1 MKKIIWSFIVIVFLI
16 ISCVDFVYAN
26 NNGNTSGG
34 TGGNDYN
41 TCNGQCESSWRNHG
55 IRFSLYKY
63 NGTDLTYYG
72 SVDYCSQSSYGC
84 PSDDIAYQHTQKIGK
99 VAYQHL
105 DSYKTQLNSWSNSP
119 FRIPMNSG
127 MTFANH
133 LSGET
138 NAWNTVENQIINFF
152 SFNTGDESTILS
164 KIQTVF
170 SPNANSLTISDIGM
184 LYITVEP
191 TINIRVLDSRYYG
204 TAYEFASYFRN
215 GNDLTRI
222 NNVIYRDVPQS
233 IMAQTIRG
241 KQDSYGFIGKMV
253 QLIPTTKLNQSVYS
267 SWRSQERIAN
277 AQTIVNSLE
286 GYGINVFWL
295 GNYVPALSCSIS
307 ESSDKRTY
315 TLSVFNSGGETVY
328 YDIGGNANSLRHNVK
343 NNKYNASFLDETI
356 IGEVYNS
363 SGNTVATCSLQ
374 RSVPTCKTTCSG
386 KSGDDLLGCA
396 ENYCQYAANSSSDK
410 KSCITSCGYQEPS
423 FSSCDSDKLTDGDD
437 TVCSAS
443 TTGSINSCTKA
454 TTSTYY
460 KTTCTESSTIQY
472 GNSLPTTLRPGTSFS
487 YTPVLSGSKTCDM
500 VFETAKWKFDYAA
513 SYTST
518 ERTKLL
524 GILQNFQKI
533 DSTSIWYKD
542 LNDTYK
548 YDSSNADIK
557 IEVSNSNNGKD
568 TTTKTLEPNETINL
582 LDDEIKVSSGGS
594 VSVPLFNSGNKTTQT
609 VFGVI
614 KTNSSNKTSYRLPG
628 VCIRSGDGVLY
639 DVDSNGNCESRNDG
653 PYYDYFTELKI
664 NEGIYD
670 TETTVNKGSSNLDV
684 SNTCTY
690 SVDNGNDPVTCSI
703 IRDPDNNNRYEL
715 RIENKNKVKV
725 TYGLSTTR
733 YELNGLTEY
742 LVNSSNFKLYGVVAD
757 EDGNFLATCDNNGN
771 NNNGENTCTT
781 LFKAAE
787 YDKIKDYC
795 DANWLSDTANY
806 SSASDCFNSCSYG
819 NNTCKNNP
827 DFDSSDE
834 AAVERYC
841 ETNYLKDGYKN
852 EASCLNDC
860 LDLSR
865 PDDEPCLGIAC
876 DYLYR
881 PISLVDPFPNNR
893 RPGYNWYGK
902 EIYITDDL
910 LNPVLNPGTPAEY
923 VIELTP
929 DRIDSI
935 RSQTLR
941 YNATN
946 EGGNA
951 YIDYVYENENK
962 RDGAYE
968 SKFIHDNDIG
978 GGGFY
983 SFFTLIEGRGV

>member
-1 MKKIIWSFIVIVFLI
+1 MLKIKNRKQIAKMFFFLVIVLI
-16 ISCVDFVYAN
+16 ASISLVKANNDSGNTTGGSGGSQYDSCNYAYCFGASGGNGYGIRLSLYEYDGKNLVYHSSVDFC
-26 NNGNTSGG
+26 SGG
-34 TGGNDYN
+34 
-41 TCNGQCESSWRNHG
+41 
-55 IRFSLYKY
+55 
-63 NGTDLTYYG
+63 
-72 SVDYCSQSSYGC
+72 GC
-84 PSDDIAYQHTQKIGK
+84 FDGRTAATTVNKAGK
-99 VAYQHL
+99 VAYQSGKA
-105 DSYKTQLNSWSNSP
+105 SYSWSDTPTTIN
-119 FRIPMNSG
+119 
-127 MTFANH
+127 ANT
-133 LSGET
+133 SIRFSCYDEGSCSYI
-138 NAWNTVENQIINFF
+138 NVENQIKDLFKFDTQNYDDVSAAIK
-152 SFNTGDESTILS
+152 S
-164 KIQTVF
+164 VF
-170 SPNANSLTISDIGM
+170 GKQLDDLTYT
-184 LYITVEP
+184 YITVEP
-191 TINIRVLDSRYYG
+191 TLFFYKSGTGNYFYG
-204 TAYEFASYFRN
+204 TPYELIRSNKQFLYEDGMRYVITRNTPTAIMASSVASGKVDDYNFVSYDGSGLVQIVPSSFYQSSDN
-215 GNDLTRI
+215 I
-222 NNVIYRDVPQS
+222 NNAMITNR
-233 IMAQTIRG
+233 
-241 KQDSYGFIGKMV
+241 YG
-253 QLIPTTKLNQSVYS
+253 L
-267 SWRSQERIAN
+267 
-277 AQTIVNSLE
+277 
-286 GYGINVFWL
+286 GINVFWV
-295 GNYVPALSCSIS
+295 GSPDIVPSPS
-307 ESSDKRTY
+307 K
-315 TLSVFNSGGETVY
+315 
-328 YDIGGNANSLRHNVK
+328 
-343 NNKYNASFLDETI
+343 
-356 IGEVYNS
+356 
-363 SGNTVATCSLQ
+363 TCQS
-374 RSVPTCKTTCSG
+374 TCRGT
-386 KSGDDLLGCA
+386 SGDGLLACA
-396 ENYCQYAANSSSDK
+396 ENFCQINTTDSTSK
-410 KSCITSCGYQEPS
+410 RECITSCGYTPKS
-423 FSSCDSDKLTDGDD
+423 FSSCGSDQLTDGDD

-443 TTGSINSCTKA
+443 TTGSISSCTKA

-487 YTPVLSGSKTCDM
+487 YTPVLSGSKQCEMT
-500 VFETAKWKFDYAA
+500 FETEKWKFDYAA
-513 SYTST
+513 SYTSA

-542 LNDTYK
+542 LNNNYK
-548 YDSSNADIK
+548 YDSSNADIT
-557 IEVSNSNNGKD
+557 IEVSNSNNSKD
-568 TTTKTLEPNETINL
+568 TTTKKLEANETINL
-582 LDDEIKVSSGGS
+582 LDDTIKVSSGGS

-614 KTNSSNKTSYRLPG
+614 KTNSSNKTSYRLPA
-628 VCIRSGDGVLY
+628 VCIRAGDGELY
-639 DVDSNGNCESRNDG
+639 NADSNGNCDSKNDG

-684 SNTCTY
+684 SNTCNY
-690 SVDNGNDPVTCSI
+690 NIDNGNDPVTCSI
-703 IRDPDNNNRYEL
+703 VRDPDDNNRYEL

-725 TYGLSTTR
+725 TYGLSGTK

-742 LVNSSNFKLYGVVAD
+742 RVNSSNFKLYGVVAD

-771 NNNGENTCTT
+771 NNNGENTCTA

-860 LDLSR
+860 LDLPR
-865 PDDEPCLGIAC
+865 PDDEPCLGVAC

-881 PISLVDPFPNNR
+881 PISLIDPFPNNR

-968 SKFIHDNDIG
+968 SKFIHTNDVG
-978 GGGFY
+978 DGGFY